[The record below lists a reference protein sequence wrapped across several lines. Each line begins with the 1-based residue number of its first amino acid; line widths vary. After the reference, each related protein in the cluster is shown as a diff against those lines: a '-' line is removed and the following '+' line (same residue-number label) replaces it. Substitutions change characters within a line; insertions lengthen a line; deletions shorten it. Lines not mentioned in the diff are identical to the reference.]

1 MTTRYTKTIRILAAW
16 SILAM
21 ILACGSIEEEQTTE
35 EATEEAVG
43 SAVEE
48 AFGAGGGGTAT
59 PTETGGGGAC
69 DRIADCCAGYVEQMG
84 AAAQASVCD
93 NYNNVENMQD
103 SMCQSAID
111 GWRAGLQAMSK
122 TVPDACRA
130 N

>member
-21 ILACGSIEEEQTTE
+21 ILACGSSEDSQTTE

-48 AFGAGGGGTAT
+48 AFGGGGGTAAA
-59 PTETGGGGAC
+59 GGGAC

-84 AAAQASVCD
+84 AGAQASICD

-111 GWRAGLQAMSK
+111 GWRAGLQAMNK
-122 TVPDACRA
+122 TVPSACSA
-130 N
+130 Q

>member
-21 ILACGSIEEEQTTE
+21 ILACGSAEEDTQTTE

-48 AFGAGGGGTAT
+48 AFGGTASNTGGG
-59 PTETGGGGAC
+59 GGGGAC

-84 AAAQASVCD
+84 AAAQASICD
-93 NYNNVENMQD
+93 NYNNVENMPD
-103 SMCQSAID
+103 TACQSAID
-111 GWRAGLQAMSK
+111 GWRSGLQAMNK
-122 TVPDACRA
+122 TVPDACSA